1 MKFLAF
7 LFGVLAVMA
16 APAQQ
21 VQLRDANFDIS
32 VEPTAVLQSGAEI
45 RFDITVKDAAHHPVH
60 GARVTL
66 QVETT
71 DHQQTKV
78 YRATEMDTGLYMA
91 KPVFPTAGRWNVYIE
106 ARRDEAMSAR
116 TVEYYVSK

>member
-1 MKFLAF
+1 
-7 LFGVLAVMA
+7 MA